1 MLDLLAWPS
10 GSGRIPGVEG
20 CDARFEEITG
30 TVLGGA
36 VSRRRLFSWESR
48 GVDTFWGAG
57 KTTGVAAG
65 VICAGAVAGVGLAV
79 GCWEGVRAMCI
90 GDARIEGWRGANAG
104 RFLGYGD
111 GRRESGGMRPSR
123 VRSVILASR
132 RFICFSTCR

>member
-1 MLDLLAWPS
+1 MRFFMFTLGVLDLRAWPS

-57 KTTGVAAG
+57 KAAGVAAG
-65 VICAGAVAGVGLAV
+65 VICGGTATGVGLAV
-79 GCWEGVRAMCI
+79 GC
-90 GDARIEGWRGANAG
+90 
-104 RFLGYGD
+104 
-111 GRRESGGMRPSR
+111 
-123 VRSVILASR
+123 
-132 RFICFSTCR
+132 